1 MQEMEASLFLLQ
13 CFQAMPSGAPPGMA
27 VISLAGTTVRR

>member
-1 MQEMEASLFLLQ
+1 MQEMEAALFLLQ
-13 CFQAMPSGAPPGMA
+13 CPQECLPGMA

>member
-13 CFQAMPSGAPPGMA
+13 CSQGMPTAAPPGMA
-27 VISLAGTTVRR
+27 VISLAGTAARR